1 MYLNLLTF
9 WVNIYLDSE
18 AVLDISFKNT
28 KLEKEFNEG
37 KQLKKIH
44 GDLRAKKIGLR
55 LAEFR
60 AAITLNDLTTGPSRC
75 HELTGDRKG
84 QLSVDL
90 DHPYRLIFVPNHDP
104 VPRKPDEGLDWKQVT
119 AIMIIGIEDTHE

>member
-1 MYLNLLTF
+1 
-9 WVNIYLDSE
+9 
-18 AVLDISFKNT
+18 LDISFKNT

-60 AAITLNDLTTGPSRC
+60 AAITLNDLKTGPGRC

-90 DHPYRLIFVPNHDP
+90 DHPYRLIFVPNCISSPLKSGD
-104 VPRKPDEGLDWKQVT
+104 GLDWKQVT
-119 AIMIIGIEDTHE
+119 AITITGIEDTHE